1 MVSKANQETVEE
13 LTKLIEESSVVGIVG
28 IRGIPGTEIN
38 NIRRSLRGSAKLIVN
53 KNTLIGI
60 ALKNASSKK
69 KNLDE
74 LSKFIQDQSAIILSN
89 SNPFKLAKIVE
100 KSRTKSP
107 PKGGEIA
114 PEDIVVPAG
123 ETEFKPGPI
132 VSDLQKVGIPAS
144 IEKGKVVIKKD
155 TVVVKKGEKI
165 SREVAQM
172 LAKLDI
178 RPIPVGLDIRA
189 FYEDGIIYNK
199 EILEVDE
206 NKIIEDIK
214 NSARN
219 AFNLSLNVKYFTKTT
234 VPIFISQAY
243 LEALSLGININYFS
257 KETIPI
263 LLAKANV
270 QATNLNN
277 KLGMNQK
284 GGM

>member
-1 MVSKANQETVEE
+1 MVSKANQENVEE
-13 LTKLIEESSVVGIVG
+13 LAKLIEENSVVGIVG

-38 NIRRSLRGSAKLIVN
+38 NIRKSLRGSAKLIVN
-53 KNTLIGI
+53 KNTLISI
-60 ALKNASSKK
+60 ALKDASAKK
-69 KNLDE
+69 RNLDE
-74 LSKFIQDQSAIILSN
+74 LSKFINDQSAIILSN

-100 KSRTKSP
+100 KSKTKSA
-107 PKGGEIA
+107 PKGGEMA

-155 TVVVKKGEKI
+155 TVIVKKGEKI
-165 SREVAQM
+165 RKDVAQM

-178 RPIPVGLDIRA
+178 KPIPVGLDIRA
-189 FYEDGIIYNK
+189 FYEDGIVYNK

-206 NKIIEDIK
+206 SKIIEDVK
-214 NSARN
+214 SSVKN
-219 AFNLSLNVKYFTKTT
+219 AFNLSLYVKYYTKLT
-234 VPIFISQAY
+234 VPIFVSQAY
-243 LEALSLGININYFS
+243 LDALSLGININYFS
-257 KETIPI
+257 KETIQI

-277 KLGMNQK
+277 KLGINQK

>member
-1 MVSKANQETVEE
+1 MVSKANQEIVEE
-13 LTKLIEESSVVGIVG
+13 LTKLIEENSVVGIVG

-38 NIRRSLRGSAKLIVN
+38 NIRKGLRESAKLIVN
-53 KNTLIGI
+53 KNTLISI

-69 KNLDE
+69 RNLEE
-74 LSKFIQDQSAIILSN
+74 LSKFINDQSAIILSN

-100 KSRTKSP
+100 KSRTKSA

-155 TVVVKKGEKI
+155 TVLVKKGDKI

-178 RPIPVGLDIRA
+178 KPIPVGLDIRA
-189 FYEDGIIYNK
+189 FYEDGIIYNR

-206 NKIIEDIK
+206 NKILEDIK
-214 NSARN
+214 SSAQK
-219 AFNLSLNVKYFTKTT
+219 AFNLSLNVKYFTKLT
-234 VPIFISQAY
+234 VPIFVSHAY
-243 LEALSLGININYFS
+243 LDALSLGININYFS
-257 KETIPI
+257 KETIPV

-277 KLGMNQK
+277 KLGINQK